1 MSVLL
6 ADEKEFWEPC
16 LTEATDPCIKLVHRT
31 EIGDAVVY
39 SPFNLELMA
48 ASTINTMV
56 FLAKICRDQDY
67 QKIIEMIPPRM
78 QRLVETAPS
87 SLLLVV
93 KEKERIQRAF
103 SKFQEQNQK
112 Q

>member
-6 ADEKEFWEPC
+6 PDEKEFWEPC
-16 LTEATDPCIKLVHRT
+16 LREATDPCIKLVHCT
-31 EIGDAVVY
+31 EVGDVVMY

-48 ASTINTMV
+48 ASTINTMI

-67 QKIIEMIPPRM
+67 QKIIEMIPPR
-78 QRLVETAPS
+78 QRHLVESAPS
-87 SLLLVV
+87 SLLLVS